1 MGHIT
6 YPQFPDSP
14 GHPNVTYSE
23 SEAFYTI
30 DHSVPGTTG
39 YYRRCH
45 VFHWITCLMFVNI
58 NNIYDVANIVT

>member
-1 MGHIT
+1 VLNKGVLLLSRIAFARDKMGHIT

-45 VFHWITCLMFVNI
+45 VFH
-58 NNIYDVANIVT
+58 